1 MINSMLI
8 GAFVMA
14 SGIVSLFFFRFWKST
29 RERFFLLFALSFAL
43 EALSRI
49 IIALTNIHEQKP
61 LIYLLRMLAYL
72 LILWAI
78 YDKNKRNPYIK
89 TWLCS

>member
-14 SGIVSLFFFRFWKST
+14 SMIVSLFFFRFWKST
-29 RERFFLLFALSFAL
+29 RDRFFLLFAASFAL

-49 IIALTNIHEQKP
+49 IIIFTHIQDQKP
-61 LIYLLRMLAYL
+61 LIYLLRMVAYI

-78 YDKNKRNPYIK
+78 YDKNKRN
-89 TWLCS
+89 S